1 MAIDKELKKKV
12 IEDWQNAFPQL
23 TLYAQD
29 KLYKV
34 VGPVIIGLELIK
46 LPRTEEYRPHFVV
59 YSLFGN
65 KMGNDVKACLAGP
78 ILLQEY
84 SNKKGFQYDIPYT
97 KHSTFI
103 SDVIESVKKQ
113 TPLPFDSNI
122 SLKKIVS
129 VIDEHS
135 KTPPLSAAPNS
146 YLQAALQEAKLKT
159 ALFIGVTEAQSVL
172 EQINKRNWDTNHFKA
187 CGVDVNEWLQ
197 SLQTTISNRDEFL
210 KQIEANKQDKKI
222 SQLKS
227 SELTA

>member
-1 MAIDKELKKKV
+1 MAIDKEIKKKV
-12 IEDWQNAFPQL
+12 IGDWQNAFPQL
-23 TLYAQD
+23 TLYAQN

-34 VGPVIIGLELIK
+34 VSSIIIGLELIK
-46 LPRTEEYRPHFVV
+46 SPFTDN
-59 YSLFGN
+59 YSLYFVIYPLW
-65 KMGNDVKACLAGP
+65 KKDVKTSLDYP
-78 ILLQEY
+78 ILLKEFK
-84 SNKKGFQYDIPYT
+84 NKKGFQYDIPYE
-97 KHSTFI
+97 KHSVFFD
-103 SDVIESVKKQ
+103 DVLDSIKKQ
-113 TPLPFDSNI
+113 SPLPFEGNI
-122 SLKKIVS
+122 SLKKLIAVL
-129 VIDEHS
+129 DEYS

-146 YLQAALQEAKLKT
+146 YLQAALQEAKLKI

>member
-1 MAIDKELKKKV
+1 MAIDKEVKKKV

-23 TLYAQD
+23 ALYAQD

-34 VGPVIIGLELIK
+34 VGATLIGLELIK

-59 YSLFGN
+59 YPLW
-65 KMGNDVKACLAGP
+65 KKDVKASLDFP
-78 ILLQEY
+78 FILKEY
-84 SNKKGFQYDIPYT
+84 SNKKGLQYSIPYER
-97 KHSTFI
+97 HSAFF

-146 YLQAALQEAKLKT
+146 YLQATLQEAKLKT

-172 EQINKRNWDTNHFKA
+172 EQINKRNWDTSHFKA

>member
-1 MAIDKELKKKV
+1 MAIDKEVKKKV

-23 TLYAQD
+23 ALYAQG

-34 VGPVIIGLELIK
+34 VGATLIGLELIK

-59 YSLFGN
+59 YPLWKKN
-65 KMGNDVKACLAGP
+65 VKASLDFP
-78 ILLQEY
+78 FILKEY
-84 SNKKGFQYDIPYT
+84 SNKKGLQYSIPYER
-97 KHSTFI
+97 HIAFF

-146 YLQAALQEAKLKT
+146 YLQATLQEAKLKT

-222 SQLKS
+222 LQLKS